1 MTPPKPSCVARRLPP
16 ITEARDW
23 QAPSVFRPE
32 NLLREARR
40 QKGLY
45 AALVPPVCVLDP
57 DGDLVRYAEAERGAV
72 PAPHWACYHTRL
84 IEWGK
89 DGQRIGAIGNA
100 VGAAYAVLV
109 AEQLFCCGCR
119 LLVSVTSA
127 GQLAEAGSPPY
138 YVVIDRALRDEGTSY
153 HYLPPSEYACA
164 DARLLDA
171 LWPALSR
178 AAANPIRRGAS
189 WTTDAPFRETEAE
202 IAAATAR
209 GLLVVEMEA
218 AGLYAFAAARGCDV
232 LCLAHVSN
240 RLGRVGDFE
249 KGDADGATASLR
261 LVEAAATAWRE
272 QTPG

>member
-1 MTPPKPSCVARRLPP
+1 MKPPQSSCVARVPP
-16 ITEARDW
+16 IAETRDW

-32 NLLREARR
+32 SLLREARR
-40 QKGLY
+40 QKGLH

-57 DGDLVRYAEAERGAV
+57 DGDLVRYVEAERGAV

-119 LLVSVTSA
+119 LLISVTSA
-127 GQLAEAGSPPY
+127 GQLVEAGSPPY
-138 YVVIDRALRDEGTSY
+138 YVAIDRALRDEGTSY
-153 HYLPPSEYACA
+153 HYLPPS
-164 DARLLDA
+164 DFSFVNHTLLDA

-178 AAANPIRRGAS
+178 ATTNPIHRGAS
-189 WTTDAPFRETEAE
+189 WTTDAPFRETEVE
-202 IAAATAR
+202 IAAAAAR

-218 AGLYAFAAARGCDV
+218 AGLYAFAAARGRDV

-240 RLGRVGDFE
+240 RLGQAGDFE
-249 KGDADGATASLR
+249 KGDADGAPASLR
-261 LVEAAATAWRE
+261 LVEAAAAAWRE
-272 QTPG
+272 QTAG